1 MAKDSR
7 NTREVELKLALT
19 EDGPEALATHALL
32 ASLPCRRQ
40 QLINIYF
47 DTPEGVLENAR
58 MALRLRQVDGRT
70 LQTLKTAGQ
79 GGGGM
84 SERGEW
90 EWEVPAGQLDLD
102 GLSALPVMHDW
113 KSAALERLAPRLQTN
128 FNRTTWQL
136 DASGSSM
143 EVALDQGEI
152 RAGSHRASIREA
164 ELELVK
170 GDPQALWAVAFS
182 LAETIR
188 LRPADMSKAAR
199 GNALLQR
206 HWALPEAETPAQWL
220 QRAIVALD
228 AYHDSTDGYFLQAA
242 HEALR
247 ELAHHQA
254 LHCEERLLA
263 ERLISQLDDNGE
275 FAAAFGQAAL
285 TLSRHMAFK
294 TTPT

>member
-1 MAKDSR
+1 MATNSK
-7 NTREVELKLALT
+7 NTREVELKLALA
-19 EDGPEALATHALL
+19 EDGSEALATHALL
-32 ASLPCRRQ
+32 DSLPCRRQ
-40 QLINIYF
+40 QLTNTYF
-47 DTPEGVLENAR
+47 DTPEGILENAR

-70 LQTLKTAGQ
+70 LQTLKTSGK

-102 GLSALPVMHDW
+102 GLSALPVMQGW
-113 KSAALERLAPRLQTN
+113 KSSALERLAPRLQTN
-128 FNRTTWQL
+128 FTRTTWQL

-152 RAGSHRASIREA
+152 RAGSHRANIHEA

-170 GDPQALWAVAFS
+170 GDPQALWTVALS
-182 LAETIR
+182 LAEAIR

-199 GNALLQR
+199 GNALLQQ

-220 QRAIVALD
+220 HRATVALD
-228 AYHDSTDGYFLQAA
+228 AYHDSTDGYFLRAS

-254 LHCEERLLA
+254 LDRKERQLA
-263 ERLISQLDDNGE
+263 ERLISQLGDNGE
-275 FAAAFGQAAL
+275 FSAAFGQAAL
-285 TLSRHMAFK
+285 KLSRHMACK
-294 TTPT
+294 TMLS